1 MAIAY
6 IRRELPESGKVD
18 PVKLDGPD
26 LWSRSMLALIAT
38 LAIQALV
45 SMTVLTPPVLAAL
58 AAPDIG
64 VASERIGLFTAL
76 VYAGAILSSAGS
88 GALLARIGPLRI
100 SQCCLMFCA
109 AGIGIA
115 SMTLLPA
122 VALGAVVMGLGYGP
136 VTPASSH
143 ILIRQTPP
151 ERRSLMFSL
160 KQTGVPVG
168 GALAGFIAAPLALVI
183 GWRGAALTVAVASLA
198 LALAVEPLRARFDAG
213 DAAGPMTARS
223 PLAGIRLVLRTPAL
237 RRLALSSTTFAATQL
252 SLATFLVTFLTER
265 AGVPLVTAGIV
276 MAAAQGSGIVGR
288 ILLGWVADRLLRAG
302 RVLALL
308 GIGMAAAS
316 VATGLISSA
325 WPLPA
330 IFAATALLG
339 LTGLSWNGVYLAEVA
354 AIAPPGAAGAA
365 TGGALSVTFLG
376 IVLGPALFSAVVSLS
391 GSYTLGFAIVGA
403 GSLLG
408 GLSVWAV
415 GRPGA

>member
-1 MAIAY
+1 
-6 IRRELPESGKVD
+6 
-18 PVKLDGPD
+18 
-26 LWSRSMLALIAT
+26 MLALIAT

-88 GALLARIGPLRI
+88 GALLARIGPLRL
-100 SQCCLMFCA
+100 SQWCLALCA
-109 AGIGIA
+109 AGMAVA
-115 SMTLLPA
+115 SLAILPA
-122 VALGAVVMGLGYGP
+122 IVLGAVLMGLGYGP

-151 ERRSLMFSL
+151 DRRSLVFSL

-168 GALAGFIAAPLALVI
+168 GALAGFIAAPLALMI
-183 GWRGAALTVAVASLA
+183 GWRGAALAVAGASLA
-198 LALAVEPLRARFDAG
+198 LALAVEPMRSRFDSR
-213 DAAGPMTARS
+213 DNVGPVAARS
-223 PLAGIRLVLRTPAL
+223 PLAGIRLVLRTPTL

-265 AGVPLVTAGIV
+265 AGMPLVTAGIV
-276 MAAAQGSGIVGR
+276 MAVAQGAGIVGR
-288 ILLGWVADRLLRAG
+288 ILLGWVADRFLRAG

-308 GIGMAAAS
+308 GIGMAVAS

-330 IFAATALLG
+330 IFAATAMLG

-354 AIAPPGAAGAA
+354 AIAPAGAAGAA

-391 GSYTLGFAIVGA
+391 GSYTLGFAIVAAGA
-403 GSLLG
+403 FLG
-408 GLSVWAV
+408 GLRVWNV
-415 GRPGA
+415 GRPASLRSA

>member
-1 MAIAY
+1 
-6 IRRELPESGKVD
+6 
-18 PVKLDGPD
+18 
-26 LWSRSMLALIAT
+26 MLALIAT

-88 GALLARIGPLRI
+88 GALLARIGPLRL
-100 SQCCLMFCA
+100 SQWCLALCA
-109 AGIGIA
+109 AGMAVA
-115 SMTLLPA
+115 SLAILPA
-122 VALGAVVMGLGYGP
+122 IVLGAALMGLGYGP

-151 ERRSLMFSL
+151 DRRSLVFSL

-168 GALAGFIAAPLALVI
+168 GALAGFIAAPLALMI
-183 GWRGAALTVAVASLA
+183 GWRGAALAVAGASLA
-198 LALAVEPLRARFDAG
+198 LALAVEPMRSRFDSR
-213 DAAGPMTARS
+213 DNVGPVAARS
-223 PLAGIRLVLRTPAL
+223 PLAGIRLVLRTPTL

-265 AGVPLVTAGIV
+265 AGMQLVTAGIV
-276 MAAAQGSGIVGR
+276 MAVAQGAGIVGR
-288 ILLGWVADRLLRAG
+288 ILLGWVADRFLRAG

-325 WPLPA
+325 WPLPS
-330 IFAATALLG
+330 IFAATAMLG

-354 AIAPPGAAGAA
+354 AIAPSGGAGAA

-391 GSYTLGFAIVGA
+391 GSYTLGFAIVAAGA
-403 GSLLG
+403 FLG
-408 GLSVWAV
+408 GLRVWNV
-415 GRPGA
+415 GPPASLRSA

>member
-1 MAIAY
+1 
-6 IRRELPESGKVD
+6 
-18 PVKLDGPD
+18 
-26 LWSRSMLALIAT
+26 MLALIAT

-88 GALLARIGPLRI
+88 GALLARIGPLRL
-100 SQCCLMFCA
+100 SQWCLALCA
-109 AGIGIA
+109 AGMAVA
-115 SMTLLPA
+115 SLAILPA
-122 VALGAVVMGLGYGP
+122 IVLGAVLMGLGYGP

-151 ERRSLMFSL
+151 DRRSLVFSL

-168 GALAGFIAAPLALVI
+168 GALAGFIAAPLALMI
-183 GWRGAALTVAVASLA
+183 GWRGAALAVAGASLA
-198 LALAVEPLRARFDAG
+198 LALAVEPMRSRFDSR
-213 DAAGPMTARS
+213 DNVGPVAARS
-223 PLAGIRLVLRTPAL
+223 PLAGLRLVLRTPTL

-265 AGVPLVTAGIV
+265 AGMPLVTAGIV
-276 MAAAQGSGIVGR
+276 MAVAQGAGIVGR
-288 ILLGWVADRLLRAG
+288 ILLGWVADRFLRAG

-308 GIGMAAAS
+308 GIGMAVAS

-330 IFAATALLG
+330 IFAATAMLG

-354 AIAPPGAAGAA
+354 AIAPAGAAGAA

-391 GSYTLGFAIVGA
+391 GSYTLGFAIVAAGA
-403 GSLLG
+403 FLG
-408 GLSVWAV
+408 GLRVWNV
-415 GRPGA
+415 GRPASLRSA